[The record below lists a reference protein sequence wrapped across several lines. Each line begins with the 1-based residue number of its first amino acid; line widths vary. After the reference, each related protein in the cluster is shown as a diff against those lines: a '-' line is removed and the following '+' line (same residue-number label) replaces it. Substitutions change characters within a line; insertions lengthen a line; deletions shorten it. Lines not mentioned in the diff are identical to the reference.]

1 MSAFVVALVLGA
13 AILHAGWNALLKS
26 GADRLRA
33 MTVMC
38 LAAALAALPAILLL
52 PLPHP
57 ASWPYVA
64 ASAVLQIAY
73 NVFLV
78 RAYQYGDLGQVYPI
92 ARGVSPLLVTLGGA
106 AFAAEQPGGWT
117 IAGIALISLGIVSLA
132 RGWGGGRRWGVN
144 RGLGIAVATGCFIAA
159 YTVVDALG
167 GRLSGEPRAYAA
179 WLFFLDGPL
188 MLLAYRGLRGREA
201 PVLAF
206 DRATLKGAAGG
217 IVSLLAYGSVVWAAA
232 IAPMGAVSALRET
245 SVVFAALIGWLVL
258 GERFSLRRLVSCGV
272 VAAGAVMLA

>member
-1 MSAFVVALVLGA
+1 MSPSVVALVLGA

-38 LAAALAALPAILLL
+38 LAAGLAALPMILLL
-52 PLPHP
+52 PLP
-57 ASWPYVA
+57 ALDSWPYVA

-92 ARGVSPLLVTLGGA
+92 ARGVSPLLVTIGGA
-106 AFAAEQPGGWT
+106 AFAAEQPSRWT
-117 IAGIALISLGIVSLA
+117 VVGIALISLGIVSLA

-144 RGLGIAVATGCFIAA
+144 RGLGVAVATGCFIAA

-179 WLFFLDGPL
+179 WLFFLDAPL
-188 MLLAYRGLRGREA
+188 MLLAYRRLRGRRA
-201 PVLAF
+201 PLLAF
-206 DRATLKGAAGG
+206 DRGTAKAATGG
-217 IVSLLAYGSVVWAAA
+217 LVSLLAYGSVVWAAS

-245 SVVFAALIGWLVL
+245 SVVFAVLIGWLFL
-258 GERFSLRRLVSCGV
+258 AERFSLRRLLSCCV
-272 VAAGAVMLA
+272 VAAGAVLLA